1 MPVTSSWLYDRILV
15 IKRGE
20 VTGNH
25 KSDKNRRLFM
35 LNHPTLDKLKTL
47 KFYGMI
53 QGLQDQAQ
61 HPAIDQMSFEERLG
75 LLVDREMTDR
85 LDRRLKNRLLQA
97 KLKQNAC
104 LEDINYQ
111 ADRGLDKA
119 LLQSLQDCQWIKKHL
134 NVLITGPTGVGKSWI
149 ACALAQ
155 KACREGYTAI
165 YQRLPRLFQELPLAK
180 GDGSYSK
187 LLNRLG
193 KTDVLLLDDWGLAK
207 PSAEQR
213 RDLLEIL
220 EDRHGSRSTIV
231 TSQLPLDQWHA
242 SIGDSTLAD
251 AIMDRLVHNAYKIK
265 LEGDS
270 LRKQQAN
277 LTTTN
282 EIE

>member
-1 MPVTSSWLYDRILV
+1 
-15 IKRGE
+15 
-20 VTGNH
+20 
-25 KSDKNRRLFM
+25 
-35 LNHPTLDKLKTL
+35 
-47 KFYGMI
+47 MI
-53 QGLQDQAQ
+53 QGLVNQVQ
-61 HPAIDQMSFEERLG
+61 HPAILTNMSFKKRLG

-97 KLKQNAC
+97 KLRQNAC

-119 LLQSLQDCQWIKKHL
+119 LLQSLYDCQWIKNHL
-134 NVLITGPTGVGKSWI
+134 NILITGPTGVGKSWI

-165 YQRLPRLFQELPLAK
+165 YQRLPRLFQELPPAK
-180 GDGSYSK
+180 GDGSHSN
-187 LLNRLG
+187 LLNRLE
-193 KTDVLLLDDWGLAK
+193 KTDVLLLDDWGLATLT
-207 PSAEQR
+207 AEQR

-242 SIGDSTLAD
+242 GIGDSTLAD

>member
-1 MPVTSSWLYDRILV
+1 
-15 IKRGE
+15 
-20 VTGNH
+20 
-25 KSDKNRRLFM
+25 M

-47 KFYGMI
+47 KLNGMV
-53 QGLQDQAQ
+53 QGLLNQEQ

-85 LDRRLKNRLLQA
+85 LDRRLKNRLHQA
-97 KLKQNAC
+97 RLKQNAC
-104 LEDINYQ
+104 LEDVNYQ
-111 ADRGLDKA
+111 ANRGLDKA

-134 NVLITGPTGVGKSWI
+134 NILITGPTGVGKSWI
-149 ACALAQ
+149 ACALAH

-187 LLNRLG
+187 LLHRLG
-193 KTDVLLLDDWGLAK
+193 KTDVLLLDDWGLATLT
-207 PSAEQR
+207 AEQR

-231 TSQLPLDQWHA
+231 TSQLPIDQWH
-242 SIGDSTLAD
+242 STIGDSTLAD

>member
-1 MPVTSSWLYDRILV
+1 
-15 IKRGE
+15 
-20 VTGNH
+20 
-25 KSDKNRRLFM
+25 M

-47 KFYGMI
+47 KLYGMI
-53 QGLQDQAQ
+53 QGLLNQVQ

-119 LLQSLQDCQWIKKHL
+119 LLQSLRDCQWIKNHL
-134 NVLITGPTGVGKSWI
+134 NILITGPTGVGKSWI

-165 YQRLPRLFQELPLAK
+165 YQRLPKLFQELPLAK
-180 GDGSYSK
+180 RDGSYSK

-193 KTDVLLLDDWGLAK
+193 KTDVLLLDDWGLATLT
-207 PSAEQR
+207 AEQR

-251 AIMDRLVHNAYKIK
+251 AILDRLVHNAYKIK

>member
-1 MPVTSSWLYDRILV
+1 
-15 IKRGE
+15 
-20 VTGNH
+20 
-25 KSDKNRRLFM
+25 M
-35 LNHPTLDKLKTL
+35 LNPPTLDKLKTL
-47 KFYGMI
+47 KFHGMI

-61 HPAIDQMSFEERLG
+61 HPAIDQLSFEERLG

-85 LDRRLKNRLLQA
+85 LDRRLKNRLHQA

-104 LEDINYQ
+104 LEDVNYQ

-119 LLQSLQDCQWIKKHL
+119 LLQSLQDCRWIKKHL

-180 GDGSYSK
+180 GDGSYGK

-193 KTDVLLLDDWGLAK
+193 KTDVLLLDDWGLATLT
-207 PSAEQR
+207 AEQR

-231 TSQLPLDQWHA
+231 TSQLPLDQ
-242 SIGDSTLAD
+242 
-251 AIMDRLVHNAYKIK
+251 
-265 LEGDS
+265 
-270 LRKQQAN
+270 
-277 LTTTN
+277 
-282 EIE
+282 

>member
-1 MPVTSSWLYDRILV
+1 
-15 IKRGE
+15 
-20 VTGNH
+20 
-25 KSDKNRRLFM
+25 
-35 LNHPTLDKLKTL
+35 
-47 KFYGMI
+47 MI
-53 QGLQDQAQ
+53 QGLHDQAQ
-61 HPAIDQMSFEERLG
+61 HPAIDQLSFEERLG

-97 KLKQNAC
+97 RLKQNAC
-104 LEDINYQ
+104 LEDIDYQ
-111 ADRGLDKA
+111 SNRGLDKA
-119 LLQSLQDCQWIKKHL
+119 LVHSLHDCQWVKKHL
-134 NVLITGPTGVGKSWI
+134 NILITGPTGVGKSWI
-149 ACALAQ
+149 GCALAQ
-155 KACREGYTAI
+155 KACREGYTAV

-187 LLNRLG
+187 LLTRLG

-207 PSAEQR
+207 LTAEQR

-231 TSQLPLDQWHA
+231 TSQLPLDQWHS

-251 AIMDRLVHNAYKIK
+251 AIMDRLVHNAYKINLK
-265 LEGDS
+265 GES
-270 LRKQQAN
+270 LRKKQAN

>member
-1 MPVTSSWLYDRILV
+1 L
-15 IKRGE
+15 
-20 VTGNH
+20 
-25 KSDKNRRLFM
+25 
-35 LNHPTLDKLKTL
+35 
-47 KFYGMI
+47 
-53 QGLQDQAQ
+53 
-61 HPAIDQMSFEERLG
+61 
-75 LLVDREMTDR
+75 
-85 LDRRLKNRLLQA
+85 
-97 KLKQNAC
+97 
-104 LEDINYQ
+104 
-111 ADRGLDKA
+111 
-119 LLQSLQDCQWIKKHL
+119 QWIKNHL
-134 NVLITGPTGVGKSWI
+134 NILITEPTGVGKSWI

-165 YQRLPRLFQELPLAK
+165 YQRLPRLFQNLPLAK

-193 KTDVLLLDDWGLAK
+193 KTDVLLLDDWGLATLT
-207 PSAEQR
+207 AEQR